1 VEKNTIF
8 KKCSILEFCCGRLW
22 ILFVA
27 IVYSRGR
34 GVTIATSVFRLALG
48 RKKND

>member
-8 KKCSILEFCCGRLW
+8 KKCSILEFCW